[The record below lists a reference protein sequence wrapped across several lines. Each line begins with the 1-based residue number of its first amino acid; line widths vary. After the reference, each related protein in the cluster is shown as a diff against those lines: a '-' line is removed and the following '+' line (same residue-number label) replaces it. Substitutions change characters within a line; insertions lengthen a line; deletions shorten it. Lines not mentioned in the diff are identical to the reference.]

1 MAVPA
6 HDTRDWEFAKKFGLP
21 IIEVVKGST
30 PSNLDEAAFTDV
42 ATGTLVNS
50 GFLDGLSVTDAKKKM
65 IEWLEANGKGRDKVN
80 YKLRDW
86 VFSRQRY
93 WGEPIPMVKCEK
105 CGWQPL
111 PESSL
116 PLTLPDITDFEPGP
130 DGESPLARHTDWV
143 KTTCPCCGG
152 PAKRETDT
160 MPQWAGSS
168 WYFLRYMD
176 PHCKDALASKEALEY
191 LVSGGLVQRRHGA
204 YHPASALQP
213 FLA

>member
-1 MAVPA
+1 
-6 HDTRDWEFAKKFGLP
+6 
-21 IIEVVKGST
+21 
-30 PSNLDEAAFTDV
+30 
-42 ATGTLVNS
+42 
-50 GFLDGLSVTDAKKKM
+50 M
-65 IEWLEANGKGRDKVN
+65 IEWLEANGKGQDKVN

-143 KTTCPCCGG
+143 KTCLLYTSRC
-152 PAKRETDT
+152 
-160 MPQWAGSS
+160 
-168 WYFLRYMD
+168 
-176 PHCKDALASKEALEY
+176 
-191 LVSGGLVQRRHGA
+191 V
-204 YHPASALQP
+204 
-213 FLA
+213 